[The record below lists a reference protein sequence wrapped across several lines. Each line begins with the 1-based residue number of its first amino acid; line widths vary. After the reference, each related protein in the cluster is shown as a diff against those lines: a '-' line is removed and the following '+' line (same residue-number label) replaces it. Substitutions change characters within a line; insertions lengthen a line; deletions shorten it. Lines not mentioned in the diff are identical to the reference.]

1 MFGQSVGDLERV
13 GIRFLL
19 PSGLEESLRKIEI
32 EIGEEKIKKVK
43 MLPTKDILLVLA
55 VLSAGSSLVDGRVHG
70 GGGSEI
76 RKKHRTEH
84 LHHLQE

>member
-1 MFGQSVGDLERV
+1 MN
-13 GIRFLL
+13 
-19 PSGLEESLRKIEI
+19 
-32 EIGEEKIKKVK
+32 K
-43 MLPTKDILLVLA
+43 MLPTKEILVVLTVLVFGTA
-55 VLSAGSSLVDGRVHG
+55 VDGRVHGGGGG

>member
-1 MFGQSVGDLERV
+1 M
-13 GIRFLL
+13 
-19 PSGLEESLRKIEI
+19 
-32 EIGEEKIKKVK
+32 VK
-43 MLPTKDILLVLA
+43 MLPTKEILVVLA
-55 VLSAGSSLVDGRVHG
+55 FLMAAESLVEGRVHGGGGG